1 MRVGERR
8 AVRVEERRAGR
19 DRGDD
24 GRRMGVGVT
33 VKETVGVIVIVLSG
47 PTDRVMSRST
57 ATGSQAPLLLNT
69 MMDHWPEVS

>member
-1 MRVGERR
+1 
-8 AVRVEERRAGR
+8 
-19 DRGDD
+19 
-24 GRRMGVGVT
+24 MGVGVT

>member
-1 MRVGERR
+1 M
-8 AVRVEERRAGR
+8 EERRAGR

-57 ATGSQAPLLLNT
+57 ARGSQAPLLLNT